1 MEPFAADARL
11 QEQMPASEPSP
22 AVIPARPPA
31 ELDLPEVVRRAQ
43 LGSHAAFESLA
54 LAYGARLHRFIAL
67 RVGPAADA
75 RDVLQET
82 LVAAWRSLPSLQD
95 AERFWPWLA
104 GIAANKA
111 ADAHRRHRPT
121 AELDPELAGASGVG
135 GTLEVREAL
144 AALPPAMREVVLLR
158 FLLRLSEAETAA
170 ALGVRV
176 GTVKS
181 RAARARRAL
190 EEALR

>member
-1 MEPFAADARL
+1 MNRLEPVPGGRDARL
-11 QEQMPASEPSP
+11 
-22 AVIPARPPA
+22 A

-43 LGSHAAFESLA
+43 MGSATAFEALT
-54 LAYGARLHRFIAL
+54 LAYGDRLHRFLVL
-67 RVGPAADA
+67 RLGGTRDA

-82 LVAAWRSLPSLQD
+82 LVAAWQGLPNLLD
-95 AERFWPWLA
+95 PEKFWPWLA

-111 ADAHRRHRPT
+111 ADSHRRQLRSV
-121 AELDPELAGASGVG
+121 ELHDEHEAPEATGE
-135 GTLEVREAL
+135 TLEIREAL
-144 AALPPAMREVVLLR
+144 EALPPAMREVLLLR
-158 FLLRLSEAETAA
+158 FHLRLSEEETAA

-181 RAARARRAL
+181 RANRARRAL

>member
-1 MEPFAADARL
+1 
-11 QEQMPASEPSP
+11 MPAPGPVP
-22 AVIPARPPA
+22 AVIAAPPAA

-54 LAYGARLHRFIAL
+54 VAYGNRLHRFIAL
-67 RVGPAADA
+67 RVGPADA

-82 LVAAWRSLPSLQD
+82 LVAAWRSLPRLDS

-121 AELDPELAGASGVG
+121 AELDAELPGAPGVG
-135 GTLEVREAL
+135 GSLEIREAV
-144 AALPPAMREVVLLR
+144 AALPPAMRDVVLLR
-158 FLLRLSEAETAA
+158 FLLRLSEEETAA

-190 EEALR
+190 QEALR